1 MGLLAQK
8 VKNYPLTTVLLIVIW
23 ILSFCTVPETEL
35 GDVPF
40 IDKWTHI
47 AMYGGTCTVLWI
59 EYLRKHREI
68 TQRMKLTVLAWLS
81 PILMSGAIELLQE
94 YCTGG
99 RRSGDW
105 FDLLAN
111 ALGVTLAAVIG
122 LLLAHCHAI
131 KCKESL

>member
-1 MGLLAQK
+1 MRYLRQK
-8 VKNYPLTTVLLIVIW
+8 IKNYPFTTIFVLVIW
-23 ILSFCTVPETEL
+23 FLSFCTTPKTEL
-35 GDVPF
+35 DDVPF

-59 EYLRKHREI
+59 EYLRNHCKI
-68 TQRMKLTVLAWLS
+68 GQPMKLAVMIWLL

-111 ALGVTLAAVIG
+111 AVGVTLAAIIG
-122 LLLAHCHAI
+122 LLLAHFHAI
-131 KCKESL
+131 KCKES